1 VWFTTVVP
9 STGHLI
15 IDTQCIHEMD
25 GGMSLYT
32 SADGCADFA
41 AFDWV
46 ECNDDSSST
55 GNGMPK
61 LELDSIELA
70 GDTVYIRFWAYYHE
84 EDNFRICASSGITTL
99 PVDFIA
105 FQAQGHNG
113 VVNITW
119 STATEQNSDHFVV
132 ERSTDNTD
140 FQGIGE
146 LPAAGESSN
155 QHDYSYTDM
164 APPSGTVYYRVRE
177 VDHDGISML
186 TTTVVA
192 FNEAAPDAPLLY
204 PNPALDQVNVV
215 FTARRDG
222 AAQIAVTDAVG
233 RILLQRDLAG
243 LHGRR
248 TAPLDLH
255 ALMPGYYAVRI
266 TLPSGEVLRAGG
278 FIKR

>member
-1 VWFTTVVP
+1 
-9 STGHLI
+9 
-15 IDTQCIHEMD
+15 
-25 GGMSLYT
+25 
-32 SADGCADFA
+32 
-41 AFDWV
+41 
-46 ECNDDSSST
+46 
-55 GNGMPK
+55 
-61 LELDSIELA
+61 
-70 GDTVYIRFWAYYHE
+70 
-84 EDNFRICASSGITTL
+84 
-99 PVDFIA
+99 
-105 FQAQGHNG
+105 
-113 VVNITW
+113 
-119 STATEQNSDHFVV
+119 
-132 ERSTDNTD
+132 
-140 FQGIGE
+140 
-146 LPAAGESSN
+146 
-155 QHDYSYTDM
+155 
-164 APPSGTVYYRVRE
+164 
-177 VDHDGISML
+177 
-186 TTTVVA
+186 VVA